1 MLGVILL
8 KSLYNLSD
16 EGVVL
21 EAPSDE
27 SDSRS

>member
-21 EAPSDE
+21 EAEISFFP
-27 SDSRS
+27 R